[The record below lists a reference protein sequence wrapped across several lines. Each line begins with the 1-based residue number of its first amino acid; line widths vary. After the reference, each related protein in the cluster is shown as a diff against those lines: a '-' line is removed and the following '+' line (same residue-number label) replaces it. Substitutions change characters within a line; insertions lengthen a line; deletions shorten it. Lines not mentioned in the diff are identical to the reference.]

1 MEIQTLNKMST
12 NHDVCNIA
20 NTPVK
25 ANVLEIYL
33 ADYPFAEIA
42 RELFSGFSS
51 GFSLHY
57 YGPRI
62 QMTCS
67 NLQSLIGNENIALD
81 IALKEVQLGRVAGP
95 FPCIPLPNLRISPVG
110 LVPKKDGSWRL
121 IHHLSY
127 PENASVNDFIDEK
140 YCSVRYSSFD
150 TALEM

>member
-1 MEIQTLNKMST
+1 MST
-12 NHDVCNIA
+12 NHDVRNIA

-57 YGPRI
+57 GPRI

-95 FPCIPLPNLRISPVG
+95 SLVFLCPIYVFPRLDWFRKKMVHGVSFTIYRIPKM
-110 LVPKKDGSWRL
+110 LV
-121 IHHLSY
+121 
-127 PENASVNDFIDEK
+127 
-140 YCSVRYSSFD
+140 
-150 TALEM
+150 